1 MTQELVKHAIQLKG
15 IAIKEL
21 FIRIN
26 SYEQN
31 DNNNEIDRRFKL
43 SIGHSE
49 FDRELGEMDVGIVVN
64 IGNPSDHEGD
74 EKKSEFDLKV
84 HLLAKFSVDQ
94 NRFPI
99 EQIDHWAENN
109 APLVLY
115 PYIREHVHALSI
127 RAGIK
132 PILLPLMEVPTL
144 RIDK

>member
-1 MTQELVKHAIQLKG
+1 MGKKLVKHAIQLEG
-15 IAIKEL
+15 IAVKEL

-31 DNNNEIDRRFKL
+31 DNEIDRNFKL
-43 SIGHSE
+43 GIGHSE
-49 FDRELGEMDVGIVVN
+49 FDGKIGEIDVGIIVK
-64 IGNPSDHEGD
+64 IGNPDDHEGD

-94 NRFPI
+94 SRFPI
-99 EQIDHWAENN
+99 GQIAHWTENN

-115 PYIREHVHALSI
+115 PYIREHVHALSV
-127 RAGIK
+127 RAGVK